1 MGRSSMARKFI
12 WEQPLAASTPKL
24 VSARCPGT
32 WVDVFL
38 SVGHFLFVLLL
49 VIYLISSLILN
60 KKEGYR
66 RPPSETYRIKPT
78 GNGLLFR
85 ENHTQARP
93 RAHVTEGGKLS
104 HRVWP
109 WQVTCWED
117 LGGSQLEIHWTPL
130 PQHSLELEFG
140 HSHWIFHGG
149 TGGSRSQ
156 AQHPCSC

>member
-1 MGRSSMARKFI
+1 MARKFN

-24 VSARCPGT
+24 VSAGCPGA
-32 WVDVFL
+32 WVDAFL
-38 SVGHFLFVLLL
+38 SVGHGHFLFVLLL

-93 RAHVTEGGKLS
+93 QAHVTEGGKLS
-104 HRVWP
+104 HQVWP
-109 WQVTCWED
+109 WQVRCWED
-117 LGGSQLEIHWTPL
+117 LGGSQLEIHWTPPPPTFTRIRIWPL
-130 PQHSLELEFG
+130 TLTS
-140 HSHWIFHGG
+140 SMGG
-149 TGGSRSQ
+149 GIQNSQ
-156 AQHPCSC
+156 AQHLCSC